1 VSTLFSF
8 QLSND
13 FVAGYRDKKAP
24 FGYRDAAGNSVGEI
38 TFLRTYSRLKEDGTK
53 ETWVDVCERVINGM
67 YSIQKDHC
75 KSQRLPWNDA
85 KAQASAKDGFDRLF
99 NLKWTPPGRGL
110 WVMGTDIVNKQR
122 NSAALQNCAFVSTNE
137 MTKQNP
143 GKPFGFL
150 MEASMLGVGVGFD
163 DKGADKDFIIQE
175 PDIKDGQSY
184 DIPDTREGWVES
196 TVLLINQYLKQG
208 HPTMAFGY
216 DQIRKYGEPIKTFG
230 GTAAGP
236 EPLMKLHAKI
246 REIFAGR
253 GGEKVTRKDIAD
265 IGNLI
270 GVCVVSGN
278 VRRSA
283 ELLIGRIDD
292 QDFLDLKNAERFP
305 ERNSY
310 DPANPGWGWMSNNS
324 VEVAVGTDFDPI
336 IDGIVRNGEPGV
348 IWMDVSRKYGRLA
361 DPVNN
366 KDHRIAGY
374 NPCAE
379 QSLES
384 YECCTLVETY
394 LNRHENL
401 EDFKRT
407 LKFAYLYAKTV
418 TLLPTH
424 WEETNAIMQRNRRIG
439 TSISGVANFADN
451 KGLPVLRDWMDEGY
465 KIIKAYDN
473 TYSEWL
479 GIRESIKM
487 TTVKPSGTVSIL
499 AGESPGVHWTVG
511 GEYFYRA
518 IRFSNND
525 PMLPLFTLA
534 NYRIEPASE
543 SPDTTS
549 VVFFPIKSDAK
560 RSEKDVSIFEK
571 MSLAATAQRYW
582 SDNSVSVTVSFD
594 VEKESEH
601 VGTVLHMYDGQ
612 LKTVSFL
619 PQGNFTY
626 PQMPYTQI
634 TAEEYKNEGEM
645 KLFPI
650 DFSGVYAGMAADAI
664 GEAYCTTDACEIKL
678 IKDNQ

>member
-1 VSTLFSF
+1 MSLFSF
-8 QLSND
+8 RLNDD
-13 FVAGYRDKKAP
+13 FVASYKEKKAP
-24 FGYRDAAGNSVGEI
+24 FGYTDSAGNSVGEI

-53 ETWVDVCERVINGM
+53 ETWTDVCERVINGM

-75 KSQRLPWNDA
+75 KSQRLPWSDA
-85 KAQASAKDGFDRLF
+85 KAQASAKEAFDRMF

-110 WVMGTDIVNKQR
+110 WVMGTDIVNVQK
-122 NSAALQNCAFVSTNE
+122 NSAALQNCAFVSTAE

-163 DKGADKDFIIQE
+163 DKGADKEFIIQSPNE
-175 PDIKDGQSY
+175 KDAMVY
-184 DIPDTREGWVES
+184 DVPDTREGWVES
-196 TVLLINQYLKQG
+196 TVLLINQYLKQN
-208 HPTMAFGY
+208 HPTMVFGY
-216 DQIRKYGEPIKTFG
+216 DKIRKYGEPIKTFG

-236 EPLMKLHAKI
+236 EPLIKLHRHI
-246 REIFAGR
+246 QQLFAGR
-253 GGEKVTRKDIAD
+253 GGEKITRRDLAD

-292 QDFLDLKNAERFP
+292 EEFLDLKNAERFP

-310 DPANPGWGWMSNNS
+310 DPASPGWGWMSNNS
-324 VEVAVGTDFDPI
+324 VEVSVGTDFSPI

-348 IWMDVSRKYGRLA
+348 IWMDTTRKYGRLA
-361 DPVNN
+361 DPANN
-366 KDHRIAGY
+366 KDHRVTGY

-394 LNRHENL
+394 LNRHDDL
-401 EDFKRT
+401 EDYKRS

-439 TSISGVANFADN
+439 TSMSGVANFADIH
-451 KGLPVLRDWMDEGY
+451 GLPVLRDWMDEGY
-465 KIIKAYDN
+465 RIIKAYDT

-479 GIRESIKM
+479 GIRESIKT

-511 GEYFYRA
+511 GEYFNRA
-518 IRFSNND
+518 IRFSNSD
-525 PMLPLFTLA
+525 PMLPLFRMA
-534 NYRIEPASE
+534 NYRVEPASE

-549 VVFFPIKSDAK
+549 VVFFPIKSEAR

-619 PQGNFTY
+619 PQGNMTY

-634 TAEEYKNEGEM
+634 TEEEYEGTKM

-650 DFSGVYAGMAADAI
+650 DFKGVYAGMAADAV

-678 IKDNQ
+678 IKDNT